1 VFVKWLEFSISTTPE
16 YVEPISELF
25 RRYGESGVVVEE
37 VGDWDPDQVSGELA
51 PPTSV
56 TVRTYI
62 PLDAT
67 AQSRR
72 EMIDIGVRLISLLQ
86 PMGDLEE
93 RELEEDEWETAW
105 KSHFTLLRV
114 GKRLVIKPTWQE
126 YTPADGEEVVELD
139 PGMAFGT
146 GHHPTT
152 RMCLEE
158 LERRILP
165 GMRILDLGTGSAI
178 LAVAAAKLGAAEVMA
193 LDIAS
198 DVLPVA
204 RTNVDSNG
212 VTQKVRVLGG
222 TLPQQQVKQASFDL
236 VVANITA
243 HAIAELA
250 HSIAE
255 VLVPSG
261 VLAASGILVEH
272 QADVEE
278 ALSNESLEVVER
290 RYDDDWVLLVAARRM

>member
-1 VFVKWLEFSISTTPE
+1 MKWLEFSIRTTPE

-158 LERRILP
+158 LERRIQP
-165 GMRILDLGTGSAI
+165 GMRVLDLGTGSAI

-222 TLPQQQVKQASFDL
+222 TLPHQQVKQASFDL

-243 HAIAELA
+243 HAIAGLA

-255 VLVPSG
+255 VLIPSG

-290 RYDDDWVLLVAARRM
+290 RYDDDWVLLVAARRR

>member
-1 VFVKWLEFSISTTPE
+1 MKWLEFSISTTPE

-204 RTNVDSNG
+204 RTNVHSNG

>member
-1 VFVKWLEFSISTTPE
+1 MKWLELSIRTTPE

-25 RRYGESGVVVEE
+25 RRYGESGAVVEE
-37 VGDWDPDQVSGELA
+37 RGDWDPDEVSGKPA

-56 TVRTYI
+56 TVSTYI

-67 AQSRR
+67 ARNRR
-72 EMIDIGVRLISLLQ
+72 EMIDVGVRLISLLQ
-86 PMGDLEE
+86 PMGELKE

-126 YTPADGEEVVELD
+126 YAPARGEAVVELD

-165 GMRILDLGTGSAI
+165 GMRALDLGTGSAI
-178 LAVAAAKLGAAEVMA
+178 LSIAAAKLGAAEVVA

-204 RTNVDSNG
+204 RANVRSNG
-212 VTQKVRVLGG
+212 VAQKVRVVGG
-222 TLPQQQVKQASFDL
+222 TLPHPRVKKGSYDL

-243 HAIAELA
+243 QAIEDLA
-250 HSIAE
+250 HPMAE
-255 VLVPSG
+255 VLIPAG
-261 VLAASGILVEH
+261 VVVASGILVEH
-272 QADVEE
+272 QANVEE
-278 ALSNESLEVVER
+278 ALSKEPLEIVER
-290 RYDDDWVLLVAARRM
+290 RYDDDWLLLVARRV

>member
-1 VFVKWLEFSISTTPE
+1 MKWLELSIRTTPE

-37 VGDWDPDQVSGELA
+37 VGDWDPDEASGELP

-67 AQSRR
+67 VQSRR
-72 EMIDIGVRLISLLQ
+72 EMIDIGVRLIALLQ

-93 RELEEDEWETAW
+93 RELEEDEWEAAW

-114 GKRLVIKPTWQE
+114 GKRLVIKPSWQE
-126 YTPADGEEVVELD
+126 YTTADGEEVVELD

-165 GMRILDLGTGSAI
+165 GMRVLDLGTGSAI
-178 LAVAAAKLGAAEVMA
+178 LAIAAAKLGAAEVVAM
-193 LDIAS
+193 DISS

-204 RTNVDSNG
+204 RANIGSNG
-212 VTQKVRVLGG
+212 VAQKVRVLGG
-222 TLPQQQVKQASFDL
+222 TLPHQQVDKASFDL

-243 HAIAELA
+243 HTIADLVP
-250 HSIAE
+250 SIAE
-255 VLVPSG
+255 VLIPSG
-261 VLAASGILVEH
+261 VLVASGILAE
-272 QADVEE
+272 QEAKVEE
-278 ALSNESLEVVER
+278 ALSNGSLELVER
-290 RYDDDWVLLVAARRM
+290 RHDDDWALLVARRV

>member
-1 VFVKWLEFSISTTPE
+1 MKWLEFSIRTTPE

-37 VGDWDPDQVSGELA
+37 VGDWDPDATSGELP

-72 EMIDIGVRLISLLQ
+72 EMVDIGVRLISLLQ

-93 RELEEDEWETAW
+93 RELDEDEWEAAW

-114 GKRLVIKPTWQE
+114 GKRLAIKPTWQE

-165 GMRILDLGTGSAI
+165 GMRVLDLGTGSAI
-178 LAVAAAKLGAAEVMA
+178 LAVAAAKLGAAEVVA
-193 LDIAS
+193 LDIAFE
-198 DVLPVA
+198 VLPVA
-204 RTNVDSNG
+204 RANVASNG
-212 VTQKVRVLGG
+212 VAQKVRVLGG
-222 TLPQQQVKQASFDL
+222 TLPHEQVQRASFDL

-243 HAIAELA
+243 QAIVDLA
-250 HSIAE
+250 YSIAD
-255 VLVPSG
+255 VLAPSG
-261 VLAASGILVEH
+261 VVAASGILVEY
-272 QADVEE
+272 QAGVEE
-278 ALSNESLEVVER
+278 ALSNESLEIVER
-290 RYDDDWVLLVAARRM
+290 RHDDDWALLVACRV

>member
-1 VFVKWLEFSISTTPE
+1 MKWLELSIRTTPE

-37 VGDWDPDQVSGELA
+37 VGDWDPDEVSGELA

-67 AQSRR
+67 VRSRR
-72 EMIDIGVRLISLLQ
+72 EMIDVGVRLISLLQ
-86 PMGDLEE
+86 PMGELKE
-93 RELEEDEWETAW
+93 REMEEDEWETAW

-126 YTPADGEEVVELD
+126 YIATGGEEVVELD

-165 GMRILDLGTGSAI
+165 GMRVLDLGTGSAI
-178 LAVAAAKLGAAEVMA
+178 LAIAAAKLGAAEIVA

-198 DVLPVA
+198 EVLPVA
-204 RTNVDSNG
+204 RANVGSNR
-212 VTQKVRVLGG
+212 VAQKVRVLGG
-222 TLPQQQVKQASFDL
+222 TLPHQQVKRAGFDL

-243 HAIAELA
+243 HAIATLA
-250 HSIAE
+250 NSIAE
-255 VLVPSG
+255 VLIPSG
-261 VLAASGILVEH
+261 VLVASGILVEH
-272 QADVEE
+272 QAEVEA
-278 ALSNESLEVVER
+278 ALSNEPLEMVER
-290 RYDDDWVLLVAARRM
+290 RYDNDWALLVARRV

>member
-1 VFVKWLEFSISTTPE
+1 MKWLEFSIRTTPE

-158 LERRILP
+158 LERRIQP

-222 TLPQQQVKQASFDL
+222 TLPHQQVKQASFDL

-243 HAIAELA
+243 HAITDLA

>member
-1 VFVKWLEFSISTTPE
+1 VKWLEFSISTTPE

-204 RTNVDSNG
+204 RTNVHSNG

>member
-1 VFVKWLEFSISTTPE
+1 VKWLEFSISTTPE

>member
-1 VFVKWLEFSISTTPE
+1 MKWLEFSISTTPE